1 MWILIV
7 HRDATPLLFFPP
19 NLVAQKL
26 DEIESNS
33 ESEDKD
39 RILQICLYHI
49 EREFNFTSDGLF
61 TGRRT
66 VNISDELLAEVD
78 KYRERSATKDFEK
91 KGERQKSLSTHQSRS
106 NFGRPS
112 WPHTTANW
120 SSTRHSGL
128 QANASLFSSHS
139 GFSESPDH
147 YLQKRMFFAGFRGF
161 VLPNPF
167 TWIRVESELIRL
179 QTEWDPSFKKTEFID
194 GTKHVGNSGEISW
207 GWKARIIESS
217 DIRKI
222 V

>member
-1 MWILIV
+1 MCLLIV
-7 HRDATPLLFFPP
+7 RRGATPLLFFPP

-33 ESEDKD
+33 EPEDKD

-66 VNISDELLAEVD
+66 FNISDELLAEVD
-78 KYRERSATKDFEK
+78 KYRERPATKDFKK
-91 KGERQKSLSTHQSRS
+91 KGERLSTHQDTYAKIKK
-106 NFGRPS
+106 NEYHVPS
-112 WPHTTANW
+112 KV
-120 SSTRHSGL
+120 GCL

-139 GFSESPDH
+139 GFSESPGH
-147 YLQKRMFFAGFRGF
+147 FFQKRMFYAGFRGF

-194 GTKHVGNSGEISW
+194 GTKHVSNSGEIS
-207 GWKARIIESS
+207 
-217 DIRKI
+217 
-222 V
+222 